1 MRRARA
7 SIAEGGAANLRGRHG
22 ELAASAEG
30 GVGTGRGERA
40 SVASTGCGESA
51 RLVRRSAR
59 RRWVS
64 FGAERCLSVGLP
76 APPRRR
82 GWQRGAGELQGG
94 KLRCRALLCSYS
106 LLAFLDNLR
115 WWWWGVLTDV
125 PVQDD
130 GHDHTRCRRPKAAQ
144 QWYGLALETVAALCN
159 RLRTSI
165 EAALSPDERR
175 QPGPPPPVARCRNL
189 DGGPT
194 LHILR
199 T

>member
-1 MRRARA
+1 MVYFQQTFW
-7 SIAEGGAANLRGRHG
+7 L
-22 ELAASAEG
+22 
-30 GVGTGRGERA
+30 
-40 SVASTGCGESA
+40 ES
-51 RLVRRSAR
+51 
-59 RRWVS
+59 
-64 FGAERCLSVGLP
+64 FCKKCFQKGP
-76 APPRRR
+76 
-82 GWQRGAGELQGG
+82 
-94 KLRCRALLCSYS
+94 KYKNIT
-106 LLAFLDNLR
+106 NLR

-144 QWYGLALETVAALCN
+144 QWYGPALETVAALCN